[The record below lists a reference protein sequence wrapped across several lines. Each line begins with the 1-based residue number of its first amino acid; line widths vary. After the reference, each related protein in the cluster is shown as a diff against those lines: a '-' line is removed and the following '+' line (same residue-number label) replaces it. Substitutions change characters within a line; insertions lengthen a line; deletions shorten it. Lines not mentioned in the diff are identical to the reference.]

1 MFVAIIG
8 ILAVIGVVIFLVS
21 AGKKK
26 AKGEDLGEKTT
37 E

>member
-8 ILAVIGVVIFLVS
+8 ILAVLGVILFLVT

-26 AKGEDLGEKTT
+26 AEGEDLGE
-37 E
+37 